1 MSLATSY
8 PLLEVLWTIVIFFGF
23 VVWIWILFTMFGDL
37 FRRHDIGGWT
47 KTAWIVFVVIFPF
60 LGVFVYL
67 IAQHKGISE
76 RSIRQQES
84 AKREMDQYVRSVAG
98 GSDPTQQ
105 IAKGEELLKAG
116 AIDQAE
122 FEQIKKQAL
131 AA

>member
-1 MSLATSY
+1 
-8 PLLEVLWTIVIFFGF
+8 
-23 VVWIWILFTMFGDL
+23 MFADL
-37 FRRHDIGGWT
+37 FRRQDIGGWT

-76 RSIRQQES
+76 RSIRQQET

-98 GSDPTQQ
+98 KSDPTQQ

-116 AIDQAE
+116 AITQAE
-122 FEQIKKQAL
+122 FDQIKKRAL

>member
-23 VVWIWILFTMFGDL
+23 VVWIWILFTMFADL

-105 IAKGEELLKAG
+105 IAKGEELLKSG
-116 AIDQAE
+116 AINQAE

-131 AA
+131 AT

>member
-23 VVWIWILFTMFGDL
+23 VVWIWILFTMFADL

-105 IAKGEELLKAG
+105 IAKGEELLKSG
-116 AIDQAE
+116 AINQAE
-122 FEQIKKQAL
+122 FEQIKKRAL
-131 AA
+131 AT

>member
-37 FRRHDIGGWT
+37 FRRQDIGGWT

-76 RSIRQQES
+76 RSIRQQEG

-98 GSDPTQQ
+98 SSDPTQQ

-116 AIDQAE
+116 AINQAE
-122 FEQIKKQAL
+122 FEQIKKRAL

>member
-23 VVWIWILFTMFGDL
+23 VVWIWILFTMFADL
-37 FRRHDIGGWT
+37 FRRQDIGGWT
-47 KTAWIVFVVIFPF
+47 KTAWIIFVVILPF

-67 IAQHKGISE
+67 ISQHKGISE

-84 AKREMDQYVRSVAG
+84 AKREMDQYVRTVSG
-98 GSDPTQQ
+98 SSDPTQQ

-116 AIDQAE
+116 AITQAE
-122 FEQIKKQAL
+122 FEQIKQRAL
-131 AA
+131 TA

>member
-23 VVWIWILFTMFGDL
+23 VVWIWILFTMFADL

-116 AIDQAE
+116 AINQAE